1 MASGYFIRENATEMF
16 VSAAGAAG
24 ALRAAD
30 RQPAEAFQIEFRA
43 AVVVTVRAVAADPR
57 YWHVRDDH
65 HPVTMSSAATSSF
78 TVHILSTSNHDGF
91 RLYDHHGRP
100 ILVSSQGE
108 LAPGSPH
115 LAPATFSLVS
125 ATAVPSLCNF
135 PTLSPVAALAAVADE
150 AFRARIS
157 NPYSGT
163 ATREAHSIR
172 PILLRQTILMSGWQ
186 LRFSIAKLASLLKT
200 SVIPDGCSEFHGAR
214 QAIVRRLVT
223 SLLATDSN
231 DCDGGGSYC
240 MPVSMNPIP
249 HHDDPFP
256 ADVPLEHRNTYGWSA
271 KTIRLA
277 TDLSTRDA
285 TKDFVPIDD
294 RLAALFQN

>member
-100 ILVSSQGE
+100 ILVSSQ
-108 LAPGSPH
+108 
-115 LAPATFSLVS
+115 

>member
-1 MASGYFIRENATEMF
+1 MISE
-16 VSAAGAAG
+16 
-24 ALRAAD
+24 
-30 RQPAEAFQIEFRA
+30 
-43 AVVVTVRAVAADPR
+43 
-57 YWHVRDDH
+57 WCK
-65 HPVTMSSAATSSF
+65 
-78 TVHILSTSNHDGF
+78 GF

-271 KTIRLA
+271 KTIRLVRLRLLLEA
-277 TDLSTRDA
+277 TRLLVVIVCDCRQLS
-285 TKDFVPIDD
+285 
-294 RLAALFQN
+294 LARGTPRKTLSQSTTVLPPYFEIKSGMVLGHADWDIRSTQCN